1 MLNLITGRQG
11 TGKSRYIYEQI
22 AKDIKGKKRVYLL
35 IPEQY
40 SFQAEKEIIDI
51 LDTPGMMGIHV
62 LSFSRLAYQL
72 LNKASKM
79 QKQPLS
85 KKAAL
90 IVLKKILIDVSPNL
104 TIYSK
109 SWMHDGLGEMMLGC
123 IGEFKKNQVKPNQLI
138 SLGESKLLDKKIRE
152 IMCIYDAY
160 ENYINRKFYDAED
173 LIEQAS
179 EEIIKEDTFK
189 DTYVYIDGF
198 YTLDKQRLAML
209 EHIFSQA
216 ASTTVAIR
224 YEEEDDRDIFS
235 ITEKFKKDIIQ
246 IAKCNR
252 IKINNIHFHKK
263 KNTSKPILHIE
274 ENIFKY
280 RFKKYISTQN
290 EELPQ
295 VYVLNDM
302 QQEAAYTAQK
312 ILSLMQ
318 TKDLRYKDI
327 AVFTNDLEAYA
338 PYLQKAFDDV
348 KIPYFI
354 DDRHDI
360 KHNCLVRMIFSFLSM
375 MQHGSFYYRDVFEF
389 LKTGFS
395 TLSDEEIN
403 LFENYVL
410 KYGIKKEQYF
420 KEFLKAD
427 TKDKN
432 KLKEINDIREKFA
445 CQIKGWYERSKSLK
459 TYDQIADFIYYVI
472 DSDAVISRVN
482 ENITFCEENELFVE
496 SSIEQQIIRIIKESL
511 EFINYFL
518 KDQPATLEEFYQ
530 VFRQSISSENA
541 GVLPIASDCIMVG
554 DFARSRISNIKVAV
568 IIGATEGNM
577 PKKVTGEGIFTQKEK
592 QILTEKGLDLA
603 GELKGHIAKERFYIY
618 SILSEPKEN
627 LILTAPLSDDD
638 AQTLELCA
646 IAQQICAMFG
656 TVPLPIGEKDFF
668 ITTLEGT
675 YQSLVTQLSQSI
687 QNKTAPDKVLV
698 DLFCLYSQNAQYE
711 KRIELIKKAMQ
722 FDNATEQLSKEDI
735 RAVKSN
741 PFIVSASNM
750 STYAHCPFKYFMQ
763 YTLKPQ
769 KRELWEINALDIGNL
784 MHSTGEEFTEH
795 ILQNHIDLKTVTNEE
810 IEEIIEKIIEK
821 NEQEFKNGVFESDK
835 LNSALFSKAKQ
846 VAKKTISKMVEHI
859 NASEFAIAGSE
870 IEFGEGKSYPP
881 IPIANIDG
889 IDVNVEGKIDR
900 VDTFE
905 QNGITYFK
913 VFDYKTGNINLDYT
927 KIYYGLD
934 LQLNLYMLSCLRSLQ
949 KSQPAG
955 MFYYKF
961 AHPIIKYNNEV
972 GSGEALADKI
982 NEEMRYFG
990 IAVNDDDIIMAI
1002 DKNAKDDKTKACSTI
1017 SYKANSQLKES
1028 AHVFSPQEMQRLLKH
1043 SAALVEKFVQEI
1055 LSGQVA
1061 PNPYKS
1067 SCTYC
1072 PYKKVC
1078 NFDHC
1083 FEKNYYKKMDKVNKK
1098 NIIEKIKGCNDE

>member
-22 AKDIKGKKRVYLL
+22 ANDIKEKKTVYLL

-51 LDTPGMMGIHV
+51 LDTPGMMGVHV
-62 LSFSRLAYQL
+62 LSFSRLAHQL
-72 LNKASKM
+72 LSKASKM

-90 IVLKKILIDVSPNL
+90 IVLKKILIDVSPKL

-109 SWMHDGLGEMMLGC
+109 SWMHDGLGDMMLGC
-123 IGEFKKNQVKPNQLI
+123 ISELKKNQIKPSQLT
-138 SLGESKLLDKKIRE
+138 SLGEGELLNKKIRE
-152 IMCIYDAY
+152 IECIYDAY
-160 ENYINRKFYDAED
+160 ENYINTGFYDAED
-173 LIEQAS
+173 LIQQAS
-179 EEIIKEDTFK
+179 REIIKENTFK
-189 DTYVYIDGF
+189 DVHVYIDGF

-209 EHIFSQA
+209 KHILSQA
-216 ASTTVAIR
+216 ASATVAIR
-224 YEEEDDRDIFS
+224 YEEEEDRDVFS
-235 ITEKFKKDIIQ
+235 ITEKFKKDIIR
-246 IAKCNR
+246 IAEDDL
-252 IKINNIHFHKK
+252 IKINSMHFHEK
-263 KNTSKPILHIE
+263 KNTSKTVLHIE

-280 RFKKYISTQN
+280 HFKKFTSHN
-290 EELPQ
+290 DEELPQ
-295 VYVLNDM
+295 VYLFNDM

-318 TKDLRYKDI
+318 TKNLRYKDI
-327 AVFTNDLEAYA
+327 AVFTNDLEGYI
-338 PYLQKAFDDV
+338 PHVQKAFDEV

-360 KHNCLVRMIFSFLSM
+360 KHNCLVRMILSLLSM
-375 MQHGSFYYRDVFEF
+375 LQHGSFYYRDVFEF

-395 TLSDEEIN
+395 ALSNDEIN

-410 KYGIKKEQYF
+410 KYGIKREQYF
-420 KEFLKAD
+420 KEFQKAD
-427 TKDKN
+427 AKDKN
-432 KLKEINDIREKFA
+432 KLKEINNIREKFA
-445 CQIKGWYERSKSLK
+445 GQIKDWHEKSKSLK
-459 TYDQIADFIYYVI
+459 TYDQIAEFVHSII
-472 DSDAVISRVN
+472 DSDSIISRLN
-482 ENITFCEENELFVE
+482 DNITFCEENELFVE
-496 SSIEQQIIRIIKESL
+496 SSIEQQIIRIINESV
-511 EFINYFL
+511 EFIDYFL

-554 DFARSRISNIKVAV
+554 DFARSRISSIKVAI

-577 PKKVTGEGIFTQKEK
+577 PKKITGEGIFTQKEK
-592 QILTEKGLDLA
+592 QILTEKGLSIA
-603 GELKGHIAKERFYIY
+603 GELKSHIAKERFYIY
-618 SILSEPKEN
+618 SILSKPKES
-627 LILTAPLSDDD
+627 LILTAPLSDEN
-638 AQTLELCA
+638 AQALELCA
-646 IAQQICAMFG
+646 VAQQICAMFG
-656 TVPLPIGEKDFF
+656 VAPLPIGEEVFF
-668 ITTLEGT
+668 VTTLEGT
-675 YQSLVTQLSQSI
+675 YQSLMTRLRQSI
-687 QNKTAPDKVLV
+687 QNKKAPDQEVIG
-698 DLFCLYSQNAQYE
+698 LFHWYSKNAQYE
-711 KRIELIKKAMQ
+711 KRIDLVKKALQ
-722 FDNATEQLSKEDI
+722 FDNATEQLSKTDI
-735 RAVKSN
+735 RGIKSN
-741 PFIVSASNM
+741 PFIISASNM

-784 MHSTGEEFTEH
+784 MHITGEEFTEH
-795 ILQNHIDLKTVTNEE
+795 VLQSHIDLKSITSEE
-810 IEEIIEKIIEK
+810 IEEIIEEIIEK
-821 NEQEFKNGVFESDK
+821 NEQEFRSGVFESDK
-835 LNSALFSKAKQ
+835 LNNALFAKAKH

-870 IEFGEGKSYPP
+870 IEFGEGKSYPA
-881 IPIANIDG
+881 IPVANIDG

-905 QNGITYFK
+905 QNGITYFRI
-913 VFDYKTGNINLDYT
+913 FDYKTGSINLDYT
-927 KIYYGLD
+927 KIYHGLE
-934 LQLNLYMLSCLRSLQ
+934 LQLNLYMLSCLGSLQ
-949 KSQPAG
+949 ESRPAG

-961 AHPIIKYNNEV
+961 ASPIVKYNDEV

-1002 DKNAKDDKTKACSTI
+1002 DQNAKDDKAKACSTI
-1017 SYKANSQLKES
+1017 SYRADNRLKES
-1028 AHVFSPQEMQRLLKH
+1028 AHVFSPHEMQLLLKH
-1043 SAALVEKFVQEI
+1043 SAVLVEKFAKEI
-1055 LSGQVA
+1055 LSGKVA

-1078 NFDHC
+1078 NFDNC

-1098 NIIEKIKGCNDE
+1098 TIIEKIKGCSDE